1 MSYNIDSFRVKK
13 LENFKIAAKDFDKK
27 VFGRPQIDL
36 ETNEILFEGDC
47 ETCEFEGIL
56 KDDFV
61 ELTKIQISGEGSGG
75 FMIECGDALLK
86 KSTGTLIATL
96 TWERGDTVERISII
110 DGKKETEEL

>member
-1 MSYNIDSFRVKK
+1 MSYNIDSFKVKK
-13 LENFKIAAKDFDKK
+13 LENFKIAVKDFDKEI
-27 VFGRPQIDL
+27 FGNPRIDL
-36 ETNEILFEGDC
+36 DTNEILFEGDC

-56 KDDFV
+56 KDGFV
-61 ELTKIQISGEGSGG
+61 ELSRIDISGESSGG

-96 TWERGDTVERISII
+96 IWERGDSVERISII